1 MLKYIA
7 TVLVG
12 GTLLGSA
19 AATIIDPAR
28 RLRAKEKKISLTANM
43 LKNLSVTCRC
53 GGLAVPTER
62 YGRIRRCVRCNTQFS
77 NSGYNLADLD
87 MKYYD
92 GAVSLL
98 KEGDG

>member
-12 GTLLGSA
+12 GTVLGSA
-19 AATIIDPAR
+19 TAIAIDPVR

-53 GGLAVPTER
+53 GGLAVPTKK
-62 YGRIRRCVRCNTQFS
+62 YGRIRRCIRCNTQFS
-77 NSGYNLADLD
+77 NSGYDLED
-87 MKYYD
+87 LNMKYYD
-92 GAVSLL
+92 GAISLL
-98 KEGDG
+98 KENDR